1 MSHPVGIVTGGAS
14 GIGLAITRHLLSLGY
29 KVVIA
34 DLNDAS
40 GERLS
45 SELGP
50 NVLYQHT
57 DVSSFSQQRALFD
70 LAFKWGGNR
79 LDFLAANAGIADR
92 QSLYETEE
100 KLDED
105 GLPLELNLKTVQ
117 VILDAALQG
126 IWLFKFYARKNKVPG
141 GKVVI
146 TASAAGL

>member
-1 MSHPVGIVTGGAS
+1 MSQPVGIVTGGAS
-14 GIGLAITRHLLSLGY
+14 GIGLAITKHLLSRGY
-29 KVVIA
+29 KVIIA
-34 DLNDAS
+34 DLNSAS

-50 NVLYQHT
+50 NVLYHHT
-57 DVSSFSQQRALFD
+57 DVSSFTQQRALFS

-100 KLDED
+100 KVDED
-105 GLPLELNLKTVQ
+105 GLPLELDLKTVQ
-117 VILDAALQG
+117 VILDAALQV

-141 GKVVI
+141 GKIVI